1 MVHVPAAGAV
11 QAGQAADPHIIDTL
25 IAERAAKGGG
35 KKPAKKAPRYT
46 PVSRRQDRPDAIAW
60 FLRHHPE
67 VTDAQISKILG
78 TTKATIEQVRAR
90 THWNAA
96 NIKPVDPVTLGLV
109 GQLELDALVK
119 KAAEKKAKEA
129 EIAKKKE
136 AEAAKKAAEEKN
148 ADFIA
153 SKKFTG
159 AKKGM
164 VFKKGKK
171 GLGYYKDTPPTPVV
185 GQKRKGADAGPPKKR
200 QMTLSGGLKVE
211 IVKTGRENSQ
221 PVKKGQRALVRYDG
235 RLATN
240 GKRFDKGSIPFRVG
254 AGEVIRGWDL
264 GVEGMH
270 LNEKRKLLI
279 PPGLAYGKRGA
290 PPDIPKNATL
300 TFDVELL
307 KIN

>member
-1 MVHVPAAGAV
+1 MN
-11 QAGQAADPHIIDTL
+11 
-25 IAERAAKGGG
+25 
-35 KKPAKKAPRYT
+35 KKKKA
-46 PVSRRQDRPDAIAW
+46 
-60 FLRHHPE
+60 
-67 VTDAQISKILG
+67 
-78 TTKATIEQVRAR
+78 EQ
-90 THWNAA
+90 
-96 NIKPVDPVTLGLV
+96 
-109 GQLELDALVK
+109 E
-119 KAAEKKAKEA
+119 KAAALKKQKDA
-129 EIAKKKE
+129 EIAKQKE
-136 AEAAKKAAEEKN
+136 EAAKKKAELEKN

-171 GLGYYKDTPPTPVV
+171 GMGYYKDTPPTPVV
-185 GQKRKGADAGPPKKR
+185 GQKRKGNDQGPPKKR
-200 QMTLSGGLKVE
+200 QMTLAGGLKVE
-211 IVKTGRENSQ
+211 IVKTGRENSH
-221 PVKKGQRALVRYDG
+221 PVKKGQKALVRYDG
-235 RLATN
+235 RLAKN

-264 GVEGMH
+264 GVEGMQ

-290 PPDIPKNATL
+290 PPDIPGNAHL